1 VAYEGVRLEIPRDW
15 HYDDE
20 VATTQTMA
28 EPPLAK
34 CHDLIVCVL
43 VPEQRAC

>member
-1 VAYEGVRLEIPRDW
+1 MLASMSLYV
-15 HYDDE
+15 
-20 VATTQTMA
+20 TTQLMA
-28 EPPLAK
+28 ERPLAK